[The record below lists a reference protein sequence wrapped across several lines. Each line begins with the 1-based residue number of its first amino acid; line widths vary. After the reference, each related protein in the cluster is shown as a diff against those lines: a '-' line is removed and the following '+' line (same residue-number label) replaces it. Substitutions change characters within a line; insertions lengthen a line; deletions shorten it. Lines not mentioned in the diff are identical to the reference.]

1 MRKSRREQFAG
12 LLERSGALSALI
24 RWRERAP
31 VPWLSILTYHR
42 FAGAAGPQPFDD
54 GVIDVTAEEF
64 ERQVVDLKRHFS
76 LIGTDELCEFAQG
89 ASLPKNPVAITF
101 DDGYAG
107 VYEHALPILRRHGC
121 KAIVFVATSF
131 ITDRSTHWWDRVAYI
146 LKRSERS
153 HLLLEYPFPMHID
166 LSEPS
171 NGIHRVLRLIKA
183 HPGLDLHRLLE
194 ELAAGAGVPFT
205 REMDRA
211 FADELLMTWDQIREL
226 HAAGIDVESH
236 TRTHRVLG
244 TLSPGALE
252 LELGGSR
259 DDLRRELGR
268 APRALAYP
276 VGNPIARDSRIRTAL
291 ARAGY
296 VVGLTNGTGPTPI
309 GKLVDPFG
317 IGRHTVGVGSSDA
330 YRMTI
335 LAMPALAPRHR
346 RPLEN

>member
-1 MRKSRREQFAG
+1 
-12 LLERSGALSALI
+12 
-24 RWRERAP
+24 
-31 VPWLSILTYHR
+31 
-42 FAGAAGPQPFDD
+42 
-54 GVIDVTAEEF
+54 
-64 ERQVVDLKRHFS
+64 
-76 LIGTDELCEFAQG
+76 
-89 ASLPKNPVAITF
+89 
-101 DDGYAG
+101 
-107 VYEHALPILRRHGC
+107 
-121 KAIVFVATSF
+121 
-131 ITDRSTHWWDRVAYI
+131 
-146 LKRSERS
+146 
-153 HLLLEYPFPMHID
+153 
-166 LSEPS
+166 
-171 NGIHRVLRLIKA
+171 VLRLIKA
-183 HPGLDLHRLLE
+183 HPGLDLQRLLDD
-194 ELAAGAGVPFT
+194 LAAGAGVPFT

-226 HAAGIDVESH
+226 RAAGIDVESH